1 MNDDKING
9 YGLSRQWFEFAEE
22 NSEKIK
28 PVHAA
33 LWFWLVELN
42 NQLNWKECFGVP
54 TDRAMAMIGT
64 KSFNTYKS
72 AIDDLIDWGF
82 VKKIAKSK
90 NQHTS
95 NIYSLVKIATS
106 KYDEPDISATSKNDA
121 AEAKQPGLLHQILIP
136 HNDID
141 KQYKQDKPIKHFMS
155 GVFNPDYKPQN
166 TFDSIAFRLWNQ
178 CYDNRIAKNI
188 KPTILAKA
196 KVKDWSNEVRL
207 MINQD
212 ERTEAE
218 IIEVLEF
225 LKSDSFWCKNI
236 ESTAKLRK
244 RFERL
249 QLEIKT
255 PKAKK
260 SGIDLSKMDYTK
272 SMNS

>member
-42 NQLNWKECFGVP
+42 NQLNWNECFCVP

-72 AIDDLIDWGF
+72 ALDDLIRWGF
-82 VKKIAKSK
+82 VKRVAKSK

-95 NIYSLVKIATS
+95 NVYSLVKIATS
-106 KYDEPDISATSKNDA
+106 KNDG
-121 AEAKQPGLLHQILIP
+121 AELRQAGLLHQNLTP
-136 HNDID
+136 QNDID
-141 KQYKQDKPIKHFMS
+141 KQYKQYKTIKHFMS
-155 GVFNPDYKPQN
+155 GFFNPDFKPQN
-166 TFDSIAFRLWNQ
+166 VFDSIAFRLWNQ
-178 CYDNRIAKNI
+178 CYTNRIAKNI
-188 KPTILAKA
+188 KPTILKKA

-212 ERTEAE
+212 KRTEAE

-236 ESTAKLRK
+236 ESTATLRK

-249 QLEIKT
+249 QLEMKT

-260 SGIDLSKMDYTK
+260 SGIDLSKMDYTNPM
-272 SMNS
+272 SS